1 MKIKYKIWF
10 EEHGV
15 TVFEPSLDVY
25 FKQLEEC
32 RSLNSAV
39 KKLNLSY
46 RLVWGKIKNAEERL
60 GIRLVEIDP
69 DEKKMCLT
77 KSARASLKIFNEL
90 EKEITPILRKAKR
103 KMAALRKNAMAEMK
117 LNPQ

>member
-15 TVFEPSLDVY
+15 TVFEPRLDEY

-32 RSLNSAV
+32 NSLNSAV

-46 RLVWGKIKNAEERL
+46 RLVWGKIKNAEEKL
-60 GIRLVEIDP
+60 GIQLVERNP
-69 DEKKMCLT
+69 GEKKMHLT
-77 KSARASLKIFNEL
+77 KSAKASLKIFDEL
-90 EKEITPILRKAKR
+90 EKEITPILRKAR
-103 KMAALRKNAMAEMK
+103 KKMVVLRKNASADRK
-117 LNPQ
+117 F